1 MAHGNILGLVAL
13 CVVIIFAV
21 SLIDTMPWFRRMREP
36 FIDPNEAAG
45 TGSNN
50 TAGTG
55 SNNTAAPATKNT
67 STASEQF
74 GTSEIMGI
82 IFGTIGG
89 GILLL
94 AFIFGRSKPN
104 PYLRQP

>member
-50 TAGTG
+50 TA
-55 SNNTAAPATKNT
+55 APATKNT

-74 GTSEIMGI
+74 WTSENMGI

-89 GILLL
+89 VILLL
-94 AFIFGRSKPN
+94 AIIFGRSKGPAN
-104 PYLRQP
+104 PYIRQP